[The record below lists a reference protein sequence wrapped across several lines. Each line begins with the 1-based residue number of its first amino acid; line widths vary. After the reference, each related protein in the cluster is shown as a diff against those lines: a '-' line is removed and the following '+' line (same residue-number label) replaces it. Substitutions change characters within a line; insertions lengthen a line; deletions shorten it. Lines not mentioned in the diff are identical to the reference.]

1 MASRERKK
9 VAWVLKSG
17 FRRGGKEIFISVAMA
32 MYNNKNIR
40 EAPKILV
47 VDDRETER
55 ISLSKLLS
63 RFKVDIHTADSGQ
76 AALSQLLRHSY
87 ALVLLDIQMP
97 IMDGMETARLMRNNS
112 HTENIPIIFLTAYD
126 KDEINMLQGY
136 KVGAIDYLFK
146 PINEEILSLKVGTFL
161 RSYSF
166 EKEKEYEKILT
177 KLENKNRKL
186 KTARQ
191 EALQMMADAQRSQ
204 KHIEEQ
210 ANELKRYNTELEQFA
225 YVATHDLRAPII
237 NLNGMIDIFKKRGLV
252 NRENQRIIERIDSS
266 IDRINTTLND
276 LIHVVAYRKTLQED
290 VREVV
295 LDEVFRDIENDIK
308 AQIRE
313 VRAII
318 TTDFK
323 NAPKITYIPGHLRSI
338 LQNLITNALK
348 YHSEDR
354 KPVIS
359 IQSEWVNDYLY
370 LKVKDN
376 GIGID
381 ETQKEKVFGLFQRL
395 TNQASGKGMG
405 LYITKSL
412 VESMGGHIDFTSN
425 PNMGTEFMVSLKN
438 LSTGQGTEK

>member
-1 MASRERKK
+1 MASRECKK
-9 VAWVLKSG
+9 VEWVLKSG

-252 NRENQRIIERIDSS
+252 NRENQRIVERIDSS

-381 ETQKEKVFGLFQRL
+381 ENAKREGVWFVPAINHPGI
-395 TNQASGKGMG
+395 GKGDG
-405 LYITKSL
+405 IIYHQIPC
-412 VESMGGHIDFTSN
+412 GIYGRAY
-425 PNMGTEFMVSLKN
+425 
-438 LSTGQGTEK
+438 

>member
-1 MASRERKK
+1 M
-9 VAWVLKSG
+9 
-17 FRRGGKEIFISVAMA
+17 FIRVAMA
-32 MYNNKNIR
+32 MYNNKSIR
-40 EAPKILV
+40 EVPKILV

-63 RFKVDIHTADSGQ
+63 RFKVDVHTADSGQ
-76 AALSQLLRHSY
+76 AALSQLLRYSY

-186 KTARQ
+186 KAARQ

-237 NLNGMIDIFKKRGLV
+237 NLNGMIDIFKKRGFV
-252 NRENQRIIERIDSS
+252 NRENQRIVERIDSS
-266 IDRINTTLND
+266 IDRINATLND

-290 VREVV
+290 VREVI
-295 LDEVFRDIENDIK
+295 LDEVFRDIENDVK
-308 AQIRE
+308 AQIKE
-313 VRAII
+313 ARADIRA
-318 TTDFK
+318 DFK
-323 NAPKITYIPGHLRSI
+323 NAPRFTYIPGHLRSI

-354 KPVIS
+354 KPLIS
-359 IQSEWVNDYLY
+359 VQSEWVNDYIY

-381 ETQKEKVFGLFQRL
+381 EAQKEKVFGLFQRL
-395 TNQASGKGMG
+395 TTRASGKGMG

-412 VESMGGHIDFTSN
+412 VESMGGRIDFTSN
-425 PNMGTEFMVSLKN
+425 LNMGTEFVVSLKN
-438 LSTGQGTEK
+438 LSTAQATEQ

>member
-1 MASRERKK
+1 
-9 VAWVLKSG
+9 
-17 FRRGGKEIFISVAMA
+17 MA
-32 MYNNKNIR
+32 MYNNKTIQ

-63 RFKVDIHTADSGQ
+63 RFKVDVHTADSGQ

-186 KTARQ
+186 KAARQ
-191 EALQMMADAQRSQ
+191 EALKMMAEAQRSQ

-210 ANELKRYNTELEQFA
+210 AHALKRYNTELEQFA

-252 NRENQRIIERIDSS
+252 NRENQRIVERIDSS
-266 IDRINTTLND
+266 IDRINATLND

-290 VREVV
+290 VREVN

-308 AQIRE
+308 PQIRE

-354 KPVIS
+354 KPQIS
-359 IQSEWVNDYLY
+359 VQSEWVNDYLY
-370 LKVKDN
+370 IKVKDN

-381 ETQKEKVFGLFQRL
+381 ETHKDKVFGLFQRL
-395 TNQASGKGMG
+395 TTRASGKGMG

-412 VESMGGHIDFTSN
+412 VDSMGGHIDFTSI

>member
-1 MASRERKK
+1 MASRECKK
-9 VAWVLKSG
+9 VEWVLKSG

-210 ANELKRYNTELEQFA
+210 ANELKR
-225 YVATHDLRAPII
+225 
-237 NLNGMIDIFKKRGLV
+237 
-252 NRENQRIIERIDSS
+252 
-266 IDRINTTLND
+266 
-276 LIHVVAYRKTLQED
+276 
-290 VREVV
+290 
-295 LDEVFRDIENDIK
+295 
-308 AQIRE
+308 
-313 VRAII
+313 
-318 TTDFK
+318 
-323 NAPKITYIPGHLRSI
+323 
-338 LQNLITNALK
+338 
-348 YHSEDR
+348 
-354 KPVIS
+354 
-359 IQSEWVNDYLY
+359 
-370 LKVKDN
+370 
-376 GIGID
+376 
-381 ETQKEKVFGLFQRL
+381 
-395 TNQASGKGMG
+395 
-405 LYITKSL
+405 
-412 VESMGGHIDFTSN
+412 
-425 PNMGTEFMVSLKN
+425 
-438 LSTGQGTEK
+438 

>member
-252 NRENQRIIERIDSS
+252 NRENQRIVERIDSS

>member
-1 MASRERKK
+1 M
-9 VAWVLKSG
+9 
-17 FRRGGKEIFISVAMA
+17 FISVAMA

-63 RFKVDIHTADSGQ
+63 RFKVDVHTADSGQ
-76 AALSQLLRHSY
+76 AALSQLLRHSF

-97 IMDGMETARLMRNNS
+97 IMDGMETARLMRNSS

-166 EKEKEYEKILT
+166 EKEREYEKILT

-186 KTARQ
+186 KAARQ

-210 ANELKRYNTELEQFA
+210 ANALKRYNTELEQFA

-252 NRENQRIIERIDSS
+252 NRENQRIVERIDSS

-313 VRAII
+313 VRANI

-323 NAPKITYIPGHLRSI
+323 NAPRITYIPGHLRSI

-359 IQSEWVNDYLY
+359 VQSEWVNDYLY

-395 TNQASGKGMG
+395 TTQASGKGMG

>member
-1 MASRERKK
+1 
-9 VAWVLKSG
+9 
-17 FRRGGKEIFISVAMA
+17 
-32 MYNNKNIR
+32 MYNNKTIQ

-63 RFKVDIHTADSGQ
+63 RFKVDVHTADSGQ

-186 KTARQ
+186 KAARQ
-191 EALQMMADAQRSQ
+191 EALKMMAEAQRSQ

-210 ANELKRYNTELEQFA
+210 AHALKRYNTELEQFA

-252 NRENQRIIERIDSS
+252 NRENQRIVERIDSS
-266 IDRINTTLND
+266 IDRINATLND

-290 VREVV
+290 VREVN

-308 AQIRE
+308 PQIRE

-354 KPVIS
+354 KPQIS
-359 IQSEWVNDYLY
+359 VQSEWVNDYLY
-370 LKVKDN
+370 IKVKDN

-381 ETQKEKVFGLFQRL
+381 ETHKDKVFGLFQRL
-395 TNQASGKGMG
+395 TTRASGKGMG

-412 VESMGGHIDFTSN
+412 VDSMGGHIDFTSI

>member
-1 MASRERKK
+1 M
-9 VAWVLKSG
+9 
-17 FRRGGKEIFISVAMA
+17 
-32 MYNNKNIR
+32 
-40 EAPKILV
+40 
-47 VDDRETER
+47 
-55 ISLSKLLS
+55 
-63 RFKVDIHTADSGQ
+63 
-76 AALSQLLRHSY
+76 
-87 ALVLLDIQMP
+87 
-97 IMDGMETARLMRNNS
+97 
-112 HTENIPIIFLTAYD
+112 
-126 KDEINMLQGY
+126 
-136 KVGAIDYLFK
+136 
-146 PINEEILSLKVGTFL
+146 
-161 RSYSF
+161 
-166 EKEKEYEKILT
+166 
-177 KLENKNRKL
+177 
-186 KTARQ
+186 
-191 EALQMMADAQRSQ
+191 
-204 KHIEEQ
+204 
-210 ANELKRYNTELEQFA
+210 EQFA

-252 NRENQRIIERIDSS
+252 NRENQRIVERIDSS

-323 NAPKITYIPGHLRSI
+323 NAPKITYFPGHLRSI

-381 ETQKEKVFGLFQRL
+381 ENAKREGVWFVPAINHPGI
-395 TNQASGKGMG
+395 GKGDG
-405 LYITKSL
+405 IIYHQIPC
-412 VESMGGHIDFTSN
+412 GIYGRAY
-425 PNMGTEFMVSLKN
+425 
-438 LSTGQGTEK
+438 